1 MSEPTTPVTPRLTV
15 TVGPVAHGG
24 HCVARHDGRVIFV
37 RHAIPGETVEISL
50 TEHDDDAKFW
60 RADVTR
66 VVEASPERVAHF
78 WPEAD
83 ALKAAARHG
92 APVGGAEFGHLS
104 RTGQR
109 GLKTAVVREQLE
121 RLGGLS
127 PDRLDALFTAGVED
141 VDAKGNQAQRDGLG
155 WRTRVGYA
163 VTPSGKL
170 GMHAHRSHSILPIQD
185 MPLAIPAINEL
196 RLWEIDFTGI
206 ERVEVAAPAN
216 GSGTLVLLAPVFGLS
231 DKASGAAVKRVARA
245 LAALETP
252 PSVARWN
259 PENSAIE
266 VVNGRGWVKETTDD
280 HEFRVTGD
288 GFWQIHRNAP
298 KVLTDAAL
306 GFLLQGGYLND
317 GADVADLYA
326 GAGLFTAPLAD
337 AVGPDGSVLSVE
349 GSPGTSRDARKNLHA
364 SEQVEIL
371 QGRVEKILG
380 TQSRSSQTAAGQRR
394 RFDAVVLDPPR
405 AGAGKAVVRALVAT
419 SPSAIAYVSC
429 DPAAFARD
437 VKYFANAGWQVE
449 KLRAFDL
456 YPHTHH
462 VETVA
467 LLIPATRPAT
477 VSAAVSA
484 AKASSTD

>member
-1 MSEPTTPVTPRLTV
+1 MSEPISTPRLTV

-50 TEHDDDAKFW
+50 TEHDDEAKFW

-66 VVEASPERVAHF
+66 VIEGSPERVTHF

-83 ALKAAARHG
+83 ALRAAGRNA
-92 APVGGAEFGHLS
+92 APIGGAEYGHVS
-104 RTGQR
+104 RTGQ
-109 GLKTAVVREQLE
+109 LEMKTAVVREQLE
-121 RLGGLS
+121 RLGGMATE
-127 PDRLDALFTAGVED
+127 RIDALFSAGVED
-141 VDAKGNQAQRDGLG
+141 VDAYGTPEQQAGLG
-155 WRTRVGYA
+155 WRTRVGFA
-163 VTPSGKL
+163 VTPSGRL
-170 GMHAHRSHSILPIQD
+170 GMHAHRSHTVLPVQE
-185 MPLAIPAINEL
+185 MPLAMPAVNEL

-206 ERVEVAAPAN
+206 ERIEVAAPAN
-216 GSGTLVLLAPVFGLS
+216 GSGMLVLLAPAAGLS
-231 DKASGAAVKRVARA
+231 EKAAGAAVKRIARA
-245 LAALETP
+245 LAAAETP

-259 PENSAIE
+259 PENSAID
-266 VVNGRGWVKETTDD
+266 VVSGRGWVRETTDD
-280 HEFRVTGD
+280 YEFRVTGD
-288 GFWQIHRNAP
+288 GFWQIHRKAP
-298 KVLTDAAL
+298 VVLTDAVL

-337 AVGPDGSVLSVE
+337 AVGPEGSVLSVE
-349 GSPGTSRDARKNLHA
+349 GSAGTSRDARKNLHA
-364 SEQVEIL
+364 SGQVEIL

-380 TQSRSSQTAAGQRR
+380 TQSRASRTESGQRR

-405 AGAGKAVVRALVAT
+405 AGAGKAVVQTLVAT
-419 SPSAIAYVSC
+419 TPEAIAYVSC

-437 VKYFANAGWQVE
+437 VKYFANAGWAVE

-467 LLIPATRPAT
+467 LLVPAVKAT
-477 VSAAVSA
+477 TSN
-484 AKASSTD
+484 

>member
-1 MSEPTTPVTPRLTV
+1 MSSPEIPTPAQSQRLTV

-60 RADVTR
+60 RADVTK
-66 VVEASPERVAHF
+66 VVEGSPERVEHF

-83 ALKAAARHG
+83 ALRAGARG
-92 APVGGAEFGHLS
+92 ATPIGGAEFGHVS
-104 RTGQR
+104 RKGQLE
-109 GLKTAVVREQLE
+109 LKTAVVREQLE

-127 PDRLDALFTAGVED
+127 TAALDELFSAGVED
-141 VDAKGNQAQRDGLG
+141 VDSNGTDAQQAGLG
-155 WRTRVGYA
+155 WRTRVGFA

-170 GMHAHRSHSILPIQD
+170 GMHAHRSHTILPIAQ
-185 MPLAIPAINEL
+185 MPLAVPAVDDL
-196 RLWEIDFTGI
+196 RLWELDFTGI
-206 ERVEVAAPAN
+206 EKIEVAAPAN
-216 GSGTLVLLAPVFGLS
+216 DSGVLVLLAPVHGLS
-231 DKASGAAVKRVARA
+231 EKAAGHALKRVARA
-245 LAALETP
+245 LATREVA

-259 PENSAIE
+259 PENNEIE
-266 VVNGRGWVKETTDD
+266 VINGRGWVKETTDD

-306 GFLLQGGYLND
+306 GYLLSGGYLND

-364 SEQVEIL
+364 SAHVEIL

-380 TQSRSSQTAAGQRR
+380 TQSRASQSAAGQRR

-419 SPSAIAYVSC
+419 QPRAIAYVSC

-467 LLIPATRPAT
+467 LLTPAP
-477 VSAAVSA
+477 
-484 AKASSTD
+484 KAS

>member
-1 MSEPTTPVTPRLTV
+1 MSNPAVPQSSAAVPSPLRLTV

-24 HCVARHDGRVIFV
+24 HCVARHEGRVIFV
-37 RHAIPGETVEISL
+37 RHAIPGERVEISL
-50 TEHDDDAKFW
+50 TEHDDDAAFW
-60 RADVTR
+60 RADVTA
-66 VVEASPERVAHF
+66 VLEASPDRVNHF

-83 ALKAAARHG
+83 ALRAGARHSL
-92 APVGGAEFGHLS
+92 PIGGAEFGHIS
-104 RTGQR
+104 RPGQLA
-109 GLKTAVVREQLE
+109 LKTAVVREQLE

-127 PDRLDALFTAGVED
+127 TEAVDAIFSVGVED
-141 VDAKGNQAQRDGLG
+141 VDSHGTPAQQAGLG
-155 WRTRVGYA
+155 WRTRAGFA

-170 GMHAHRSHSILPIQD
+170 GMHPHRSHNVVAIQE
-185 MPLAIPAINEL
+185 MPLAVPAVDDL
-196 RLWEIDFTGI
+196 RLWELDFTGI

-216 GSGTLVLLAPVFGLS
+216 NSGVLVLLAPAHGLGE
-231 DKASGAAVKRVARA
+231 KAAGHALKRVARA
-245 LAALETP
+245 LATRAVP

-259 PENSAIE
+259 PENGAIE
-266 VVNGRGWVKETTDD
+266 VINGRGWVKETTDD
-280 HEFRVTGD
+280 HEFRVTGE

-298 KVLTDAAL
+298 KVLTDTAL
-306 GFLLQGGYLND
+306 GYLLAGGYLND

-337 AVGPDGSVLSVE
+337 AVGPEGSVLSVE
-349 GSPGTSRDARKNLHA
+349 GSPGTSKDARKNLHTSA
-364 SEQVEIL
+364 QVEIL

-380 TQSRSSQTAAGQRR
+380 TQSRASQVAAGQRR

-405 AGAGKAVVRALVAT
+405 AGAGKVVVRALIAT
-419 SPSAIAYVSC
+419 QPAAIAYVSC

-437 VKYFANAGWQVE
+437 VKYFSNAGWQVE

-467 LLIPATRPAT
+467 LLTP
-477 VSAAVSA
+477 VSQ
-484 AKASSTD
+484 AK

>member
-1 MSEPTTPVTPRLTV
+1 MNEPISISRPGATPRLV
-15 TVGPVAHGG
+15 VSVGPVAHGG

-50 TEHDDDAKFW
+50 TEHEDDAKFW
-60 RADVTR
+60 RADVTG
-66 VVEASPERVAHF
+66 VVEASPERVEHF
-78 WPEAD
+78 WDEAD
-83 ALKAAARHG
+83 SLKTATRHT
-92 APVGGAEFGHLS
+92 APVGGAEFGHIT
-104 RTGQR
+104 RAGQ
-109 GLKTAVVREQLE
+109 LKMKTAVVREQLE
-121 RLGGLS
+121 RLGGV
-127 PDRLDALFTAGVED
+127 PAQRLDALFGAGVED
-141 VDAKGNQAQRDGLG
+141 VDQKGTQSERAGLY
-155 WRTRVGYA
+155 WRTRVGFA

-170 GMHAHRSHSILPIQD
+170 GMHAHRSHTIVPIQE
-185 MPLAIPAINEL
+185 MPLAVPAVNAL

-216 GSGTLVLLAPVFGLS
+216 NSGVLVLLAPVFGLS
-231 DKASGAAVKRVARA
+231 DKASGAAVKRVARV

-266 VVNGRGWVKETTDD
+266 VINGRGWVKETTDD

-298 KVLTDAAL
+298 KVLTDAVL
-306 GFLLQGGYLND
+306 GALLQGGHLND

-337 AVGPDGSVLSVE
+337 AVGPEGSVLSVE
-349 GSPGTSRDARKNLHA
+349 GSMGTSRDARKNLHA

-380 TQSRSSQTAAGQRR
+380 TASRSSQTAAGQRR
-394 RFDAVVLDPPR
+394 RFNAVVLDPPR

-437 VKYFANAGWQVE
+437 VKYFANAGWQIE

-467 LLIPATRPAT
+467 ILVPGTPTPAAE
-477 VSAAVSA
+477 
-484 AKASSTD
+484 ASSTD

>member
-1 MSEPTTPVTPRLTV
+1 MSEPTSTTRLTV

-24 HCVARHDGRVIFV
+24 HCVARHEGRVIFV

-66 VVEASPERVAHF
+66 VVEASPERVEHF

-83 ALKAAARHG
+83 ALRAGARHG
-92 APVGGAEFGHLS
+92 APIGGAEFGHIS
-104 RTGQR
+104 RQGQLE
-109 GLKTAVVREQLE
+109 LKTAVVREQLE

-127 PDRLDALFTAGVED
+127 SDSVDALFSVGVED
-141 VDAKGNQAQRDGLG
+141 VDSKGTADQQAGLG
-155 WRTRVGYA
+155 WRTRVGFA

-170 GMHAHRSHSILPIQD
+170 GMHAHRSHTILPITE
-185 MPLAIPAINEL
+185 MPLALPAINEL
-196 RLWEIDFTGI
+196 RLWELDFTGI
-206 ERVEVAAPAN
+206 DRVEVAAPAN
-216 GSGTLVLLAPVFGLS
+216 GSGVLVLLAPVHGLS
-231 DKASGAAVKRVARA
+231 DKAAGSAVKRIARS
-245 LAALETP
+245 LAALPTP

-266 VVNGRGWVKETTDD
+266 VVSGRGWVKETTDD

-306 GFLLQGGYLND
+306 GYLLQGGYLND

-337 AVGPDGSVLSVE
+337 AVGSDGSVLSVE

-380 TQSRSSQTAAGQRR
+380 TQSRASHTEAGQRR

-419 SPSAIAYVSC
+419 APKAIAYVSC

-437 VKYFANAGWQVE
+437 VKYFANAGWQIE

-467 LLIPATRPAT
+467 LLVPAVASAT
-477 VSAAVSA
+477 ATAPRQN
-484 AKASSTD
+484 

>member
-1 MSEPTTPVTPRLTV
+1 MSQPSSTRPADLPRLEV

-24 HCVARHDGRVIFV
+24 HCVARHEGRVIFV
-37 RHAIPGETVEISL
+37 RHAIPGETVEIAL
-50 TEHDDDAKFW
+50 TENDADAKFW

-66 VVEASPERVAHF
+66 VLVASPERVPHF
-78 WPEAD
+78 WAEAD
-83 ALKAAARHG
+83 ALRAAGRG
-92 APVGGAEFGHLS
+92 ASPVGGAEFGHIS
-104 RTGQR
+104 RKGQLE
-109 GLKTAVVREQLE
+109 LKTAVVREQLE
-121 RLGGLS
+121 RLGGLAAE
-127 PDRLDALFTAGVED
+127 RIDALFAAGVED
-141 VDAKGNQAQRDGLG
+141 VDTSGTAEQLAGLG
-155 WRTRVGYA
+155 WRTRVGFT

-170 GMHAHRSHSILPIQD
+170 GMHAHRSHDVLPIRE
-185 MPLAIPAINEL
+185 MPLALPAINEL
-196 RLWEIDFTGI
+196 RLWELDFTGI

-216 GSGTLVLLAPVFGLS
+216 GSGVLVLLAPDARLS
-231 DKASGAAVKRVARA
+231 EKAAGAAVKRVARA

-266 VVNGRGWVKETTDD
+266 VASGRGWVRETTGD

-288 GFWQIHRNAP
+288 GFWQIHRRAP

-306 GFLLQGGYLND
+306 GALLQGGYLDD
-317 GADVADLYA
+317 GANVADLYA

-337 AVGPDGSVLSVE
+337 AVGPDGHVLSVE

-364 SEQVEIL
+364 SEQVEIV
-371 QGRVEKILG
+371 QGRVEKVLG
-380 TQSRSSQTAAGQRR
+380 TASRASQTAAGQRHS
-394 RFDAVVLDPPR
+394 FDAVVLDPPR
-405 AGAGKAVVRALVAT
+405 AGAGKAVVRALAAT

-437 VKYFANAGWQVE
+437 VSYFANAGWAVE
-449 KLRAFDL
+449 SLRAFDL

-467 LLIPATRPAT
+467 LLVPA
-477 VSAAVSA
+477 
-484 AKASSTD
+484 KG

>member
-1 MSEPTTPVTPRLTV
+1 MSETTSTLSPTVDDRLIV
-15 TVGPVAHGG
+15 SVGRVAHGG

-37 RHAIPGETVEISL
+37 RHAIPGETVEIVL
-50 TEHDDDAKFW
+50 TEQGDDAKFW
-60 RADVTR
+60 RGDVVR
-66 VVEASPERVAHF
+66 VVEASPERVTHF

-83 ALKAAARHG
+83 ALRAGARH
-92 APVGGAEFGHLS
+92 AYPIGGAEFGHVS
-104 RTGQR
+104 RTGQLA
-109 GLKTAVVREQLE
+109 LKTAVVREQLE

-127 PDRLDALFTAGVED
+127 SEAVDELFAAGVED
-141 VDAKGNQAQRDGLG
+141 VDAAGNAEQKSGMG
-155 WRTRVGYA
+155 WRTRVGFA
-163 VTPSGKL
+163 VTTAGKL
-170 GMHAHRSHSILPIQD
+170 GMHAHRSHTILPIQE
-185 MPLAIPAINEL
+185 MPLAVPAINDL

-206 ERVEVAAPAN
+206 DRIEVAAPAN
-216 GSGTLVLLAPVFGLS
+216 GSGVLVLLAPVHGLS
-231 DKASGAAVKRVARA
+231 DKAAGAAVKRVARA
-245 LAALETP
+245 LAALETA

-266 VVNGRGWVKETTDD
+266 VINGRGWVKETTDD

-306 GFLLQGGYLND
+306 GYLLQGGFLND

-337 AVGPDGSVLSVE
+337 AVGEDGSVLSVE

-364 SEQVEIL
+364 SAHVEIL

-380 TQSRSSQTAAGQRR
+380 TQSRASQSAAGQRR
-394 RFDAVVLDPPR
+394 QFDAVVLDPPR

-419 SPSAIAYVSC
+419 TPSAIAYVSC

-437 VKYFANAGWQVE
+437 VKYFANAGWKVE

-467 LLIPATRPAT
+467 LLVPASKVTIT
-477 VSAAVSA
+477 E
-484 AKASSTD
+484 

>member
-1 MSEPTTPVTPRLTV
+1 MSESINTLHLTV

-37 RHAIPGETVEISL
+37 RHGIPGETVEIAL
-50 TEHDDDAKFW
+50 TEHEDDAKFW

-66 VVEASPERVAHF
+66 VVEASPHRVGHF
-78 WPEAD
+78 WPAAD
-83 ALKAAARHG
+83 ALRAATG
-92 APVGGAEFGHLS
+92 NVAPIGGAEFGHIT
-104 RTGQR
+104 RTGQLE
-109 GLKTAVVREQLE
+109 LKTAVVREQLE

-127 PDRLDALFTAGVED
+127 TETLDELFSAGVED
-141 VDAKGNQAQRDGLG
+141 VDATGSAEQQAGFG
-155 WRTRVGYA
+155 WRTRVGFA

-170 GMHAHRSHSILPIQD
+170 GMHAHRSHTIVPIQE
-185 MPLAIPAINEL
+185 MPLAVPAVNEL
-196 RLWEIDFTGI
+196 RLWELDFTGI
-206 ERVEVAAPAN
+206 ERVEIAAPAN
-216 GSGTLVLLAPVFGLS
+216 GSGVLVLLAPVHGLS
-231 DKASGAAVKRVARA
+231 EKAAGGAVKRIARA
-245 LAALETP
+245 LGALPTP

-288 GFWQIHRNAP
+288 GFWQIHRKAP

-306 GFLLQGGYLND
+306 GYLLQGGYLND
-317 GADVADLYA
+317 GADAADLYA

-337 AVGPDGSVLSVE
+337 AVGSDGSVLSVE

-380 TQSRSSQTAAGQRR
+380 TQSRASHTAAGQRR

-419 SPSAIAYVSC
+419 SPQAIAYVSC

-437 VKYFANAGWQVE
+437 VKYFANAGWTVD

-467 LLIPATRPAT
+467 LLVPAKSIAPT
-477 VSAAVSA
+477 
-484 AKASSTD
+484 TD

>member
-1 MSEPTTPVTPRLTV
+1 MSEPTSTTRLTV

-24 HCVARHDGRVIFV
+24 HCVARHEGRVIFV

-66 VVEASPERVAHF
+66 VVEASPERVEHF

-83 ALKAAARHG
+83 ALRAGARHG
-92 APVGGAEFGHLS
+92 APIGGAEFGHIS
-104 RTGQR
+104 RQGQLE
-109 GLKTAVVREQLE
+109 LKTAVVREQLE

-127 PDRLDALFTAGVED
+127 SDSVDALFSVGVED
-141 VDAKGNQAQRDGLG
+141 VDSKGTADQQAGLG
-155 WRTRVGYA
+155 WRTRVGFA

-170 GMHAHRSHSILPIQD
+170 GMHAHRSHTILPITE
-185 MPLAIPAINEL
+185 MPLALPAINEL
-196 RLWEIDFTGI
+196 RLWELDFTGI
-206 ERVEVAAPAN
+206 DRVEVAAPAN
-216 GSGTLVLLAPVFGLS
+216 GSGVLVLLAPVHGLS
-231 DKASGAAVKRVARA
+231 DKAAGSAVKRIARS
-245 LAALETP
+245 LAALPTP

-266 VVNGRGWVKETTDD
+266 VVSGRGWVKETTDD

-306 GFLLQGGYLND
+306 GYLLQGGYLND

-337 AVGPDGSVLSVE
+337 AVGTDGSVLSVE

-380 TQSRSSQTAAGQRR
+380 TQPRASHTEAGQRR

-419 SPSAIAYVSC
+419 APKAIAYVSC

-437 VKYFANAGWQVE
+437 VKYFANAGWQIE

-467 LLIPATRPAT
+467 LLVPAVASAT
-477 VSAAVSA
+477 ATAPRQN
-484 AKASSTD
+484 

>member
-1 MSEPTTPVTPRLTV
+1 MSEPTSTPRLTV

-24 HCVARHDGRVIFV
+24 HCVARHEGRVIFV
-37 RHAIPGETVEISL
+37 RHGIPGERVEISL

-60 RADVTR
+60 RADVTQ
-66 VVEASPERVAHF
+66 VLEGSPERVTHF

-83 ALKAAARHG
+83 ALRAAVRHG
-92 APVGGAEFGHLS
+92 APVGGAEFGHIS
-104 RTGQR
+104 RKGQLE
-109 GLKTAVVREQLE
+109 LKTAVVREQLE
-121 RLGGLS
+121 RLGGMQS
-127 PDRLDALFTAGVED
+127 ATIDALFSAGVED
-141 VDAKGNQAQRDGLG
+141 VDTKGTPEQQAGLG
-155 WRTRVGYA
+155 WRTRVGFA

-170 GMHAHRSHSILPIQD
+170 GMHPHRSHAVLPVQE
-185 MPLAIPAINEL
+185 MPLAMPAVNEL
-196 RLWEIDFTGI
+196 RLWDIDFTGI

-216 GSGTLVLLAPVFGLS
+216 GSGVLVLLAPAADLS
-231 DKASGAAVKRVARA
+231 EKAAGAAVKRISRA
-245 LAALETP
+245 LAAVETP

-266 VVNGRGWVKETTDD
+266 VVSGRGWIRETTDD
-280 HEFRVTGD
+280 HEFRVSGD
-288 GFWQIHRNAP
+288 GFWQIHRKAP
-298 KVLTDAAL
+298 AVLTDAAL

-349 GSPGTSRDARKNLHA
+349 GSAGTSRDARKNLHA

-380 TQSRSSQTAAGQRR
+380 TQSRASRTAAGQRR

-405 AGAGKAVVRALVAT
+405 AGAGKAVVQALAAT
-419 SPSAIAYVSC
+419 APEAIAYVSC

-437 VKYFANAGWQVE
+437 VKYFANVGWQVE

-467 LLIPATRPAT
+467 LLVPAVKAT
-477 VSAAVSA
+477 TSN
-484 AKASSTD
+484 

>member
-1 MSEPTTPVTPRLTV
+1 MSEPTSTPRLTV

-24 HCVARHDGRVIFV
+24 HCVARHDNRVIFV
-37 RHAIPGETVEISL
+37 RHAIPGETVEIAL
-50 TEHDDDAKFW
+50 TEHDADAKFW

-66 VVEASPERVAHF
+66 VVEGSADRVAHF

-83 ALKAAARHG
+83 ALRAGVRG
-92 APVGGAEFGHLS
+92 ASPIGGAEFGHIS
-104 RTGQR
+104 RPGQLK
-109 GLKTAVVREQLE
+109 LKTAVVREQLE
-121 RLGGLS
+121 RLGGV
-127 PDRLDALFTAGVED
+127 PTDRLDELFAAGVED
-141 VDAKGNQAQRDGLG
+141 VDAQGTQAQQAGLG
-155 WRTRVGYA
+155 WRTRVGFA

-170 GMHAHRSHSILPIQD
+170 GMHAHRSHTVLPISE
-185 MPLAIPAINEL
+185 MPLAIPAVDEL
-196 RLWEIDFTGI
+196 RLWELDFTGI
-206 ERVEVAAPAN
+206 DRVEVAAPAN
-216 GSGTLVLLAPVFGLS
+216 GSGVLVLLAPAHGLS
-231 DKASGAAVKRVARA
+231 EKAAGHAVKRIARA

-266 VVNGRGWVKETTDD
+266 VVSGRGWVKETTAD
-280 HEFRVTGD
+280 HEFRITGD

-306 GFLLQGGYLND
+306 GYLLEGGYLND

-337 AVGPDGSVLSVE
+337 AVGSDGSVLSVE

-380 TQSRSSQTAAGQRR
+380 TQSRASQSAAGQRR

-405 AGAGKAVVRALVAT
+405 AGAGKVVVRALVAT
-419 SPSAIAYVSC
+419 SPKAIAYVSC

-437 VKYFANAGWQVE
+437 VKYFANAGWRLA

-467 LLIPATRPAT
+467 LLVPA
-477 VSAAVSA
+477 AAIA
-484 AKASSTD
+484 AS